1 VIEMANARE
10 ISDRYTDAINHHD
23 ADALAALYA
32 KGAGLQ
38 EPAGEFLGREAVV
51 QYWRRFFE
59 AFPDLN
65 GRDVFK
71 AENGDTA
78 INEWTFSGTNSGPM
92 ETPEGT
98 IPATGKRVTIPGC
111 DVLTVRNGLI
121 VEHRAYYDQLGFMTQ
136 LGLVPEPA
144 AVG

>member
-1 VIEMANARE
+1 MANARE
-10 ISDRYTDAINHHD
+10 VSDRYTDAINAHD

-32 KGAGLQ
+32 EGAGLQ
-38 EPAGEFLGREAVV
+38 EPAGEFLGREAVI
-51 QYWRRFFE
+51 QYWQRFFE

-98 IPATGKRVTIPGC
+98 IPATGKRVTIPEHYFFYRVCGEK
-111 DVLTVRNGLI
+111 I
-121 VEHRAYYDQLGFMTQ
+121 VEIR
-136 LGLVPEPA
+136 PEPVPGGA
-144 AVG
+144 PRGILEQIGVELPPL